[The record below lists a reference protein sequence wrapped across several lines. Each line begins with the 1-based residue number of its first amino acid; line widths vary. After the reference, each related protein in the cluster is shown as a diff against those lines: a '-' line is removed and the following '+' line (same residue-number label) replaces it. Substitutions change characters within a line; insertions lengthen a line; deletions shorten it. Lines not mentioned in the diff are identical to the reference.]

1 MCGIIGYAGFR
12 DANKV
17 LIDSL
22 KRLEY
27 RGYDSAGISIIDKKQ
42 QLFKDV
48 GGIDNLKKN
57 LPEIKGITGVGQVR
71 WATHGRVTKENA
83 HPHLSTNKKVA
94 IVHNGI
100 IENYQKIK
108 EDLIKKGYKFLSQTD
123 SEVIAHL
130 IEDNYKGN
138 LEKAVYQ
145 ALKKVNGYYAIV
157 ATCTDEP
164 DKVVGARKD
173 SPLVVGV
180 GDNENFLASD
190 ITAFLKY
197 TNRVV
202 FLNDGE
208 LCSISKKDI
217 KVFDE
222 NNKPVKRDEEIIKW
236 DVKDAEKSGFPHF
249 MLKEIFDQPDT
260 VNQVIRGRVSE
271 VNRTIEFNERVEN
284 LFKNGLDSIHIVACG
299 TSYYSGLV
307 GKYMIEKLTGISVS
321 VELASEYRYFGTRK
335 ESSK

>member
-27 RGYDSAGISIIDKKQ
+27 RGYDSAGVSIIDKKQ

-48 GGIDNLKKN
+48 GEIDNLKKN
-57 LPEIKGITGVGQVR
+57 LPELKGMTGVGQVR
-71 WATHGRVTKENA
+71 WATHGGVTKENA
-83 HPHLSTNKKVA
+83 HPHLSTNKRVA

-157 ATCTDEP
+157 ATCTD
-164 DKVVGARKD
+164 
-173 SPLVVGV
+173 
-180 GDNENFLASD
+180 
-190 ITAFLKY
+190 
-197 TNRVV
+197 
-202 FLNDGE
+202 
-208 LCSISKKDI
+208 
-217 KVFDE
+217 
-222 NNKPVKRDEEIIKW
+222 
-236 DVKDAEKSGFPHF
+236 
-249 MLKEIFDQPDT
+249 
-260 VNQVIRGRVSE
+260 
-271 VNRTIEFNERVEN
+271 
-284 LFKNGLDSIHIVACG
+284 
-299 TSYYSGLV
+299 
-307 GKYMIEKLTGISVS
+307 
-321 VELASEYRYFGTRK
+321 
-335 ESSK
+335 